1 MNEKRHPGGLIPQ
14 GKFLPVL
21 LFANVKSVI
30 APEHDNRVV
39 FHRRSVECIKQA
51 TKLVIHVTD
60 AREVA
65 LHKFLPLLVVGHPLV
80 PALSTMTV
88 RVLEIIGPMLG
99 QFHFIKRIQIEPSLR
114 HFPRNVWPE
123 QTNREKERLISGFL
137 HLLDR
142 PIGDEMIPIT
152 LFRIRQR
159 CRAKK
164 LAIRVATKRAALRQ
178 ARLFI
183 GHQFRSWP
191 ISGDGIERI
200 TTVRIPCIRVVLR
213 IARRPLQRVKNL
225 ASAHRAVAVIA
236 EVL

>member
-1 MNEKRHPGGLIPQ
+1 M
-14 GKFLPVL
+14 
-21 LFANVKSVI
+21 KSVI

-65 LHKFLPLLVVGHPLV
+65 LHEFLPLLVVGHPLV

-88 RVLEIIGPMLG
+88 RVLEIIGPTLG

-114 HFPRNVWPE
+114 HFPRDVWPE
-123 QTNREKERLISGFL
+123 QTNREKERLAAGLL

-142 PIGDEMIPIT
+142 PVGNKMISIAFLWVTEHRRP
-152 LFRIRQR
+152 
-159 CRAKK
+159 KK
-164 LAIRVATKRAALRQ
+164 LTSRMTAKRTALCQ
-178 ARLFI
+178 PCLFI
-183 GHQFRSWP
+183 GDQFRPWP
-191 ISGDGIERI
+191 ISGDGIKRI
-200 TTVRIPCIRVVLR
+200 AAIIIPRIGIVLR
-213 IARRPLQRVKNL
+213 VARRPLQRVKNL
-225 ASAHRAVAVIA
+225 ATAQRAVAVIA

>member
-1 MNEKRHPGGLIPQ
+1 M
-14 GKFLPVL
+14 
-21 LFANVKSVI
+21 I

-65 LHKFLPLLVVGHPLV
+65 LHEFLPLLVVGHPLV

-114 HFPRNVWPE
+114 HFPRDVRPE
-123 QTNREKERLISGFL
+123 QTNREKERLAAGLL

-142 PIGDEMIPIT
+142 PVGDERIPIGF
-152 LFRIRQR
+152 LWIPEHGRP
-159 CRAKK
+159 KK
-164 LAIRVATKRAALRQ
+164 LTSRMTAKRATLRQ
-178 ARLFI
+178 TGLFI
-183 GHQFRSWP
+183 GDQFRPWP
-191 ISGDGIERI
+191 IGGDGIK
-200 TTVRIPCIRVVLR
+200 RIPAIIIPRIGIVLR
-213 IARRPLQRVKNL
+213 VARRPLQRVKNL
-225 ASAHRAVAVIA
+225 ATAQRAVAVIA